1 MALTESY
8 KVIKKYRDY
17 VIQQSR
23 SNLTK
28 LKHKSTG
35 SLYKSLK
42 GEILSEDN
50 YFLIGF
56 EYNYYGEFID
66 KGVKG
71 KVSGAKA
78 PTSPYKFGSGKSKK
92 KGGLT
97 QGIEKWVKQKRIQF
111 RDKESG
117 KFISYKSTAFII
129 ARSIY
134 MTGIKSS
141 FFFTKP
147 FNAGYKKY
155 IQTDL
160 VKALKIDF
168 ATIVDNGI
176 TIGK

>member
-1 MALTESY
+1 MLLTESQ

-23 SNLTK
+23 SNLSK
-28 LKHKSTG
+28 LKHNSTG
-35 SLYKSLK
+35 NLYKSLK
-42 GEILSEDN
+42 GEVLQENN
-50 YFLIGF
+50 YFIIGF
-56 EYNYYGEFID
+56 QYDYYGEFLD

-71 KVSGAKA
+71 KATSSKA
-78 PTSPYKFGSGKSKK
+78 PNSPYKFGNKSGR

-97 QGIEKWVKQKRIQF
+97 EGIQKWVKQRGIQF
-111 RDKESG
+111 RDKKSG
-117 KFISYKSTAFII
+117 RFLTYQSTAFII

-147 FNAGYKKY
+147 FEAGYKKY

-160 VKALKIDF
+160 VKALKIDL
-168 ATIVDNGI
+168 AIIVDNGI
-176 TIGK
+176 TKAK

>member
-1 MALTESY
+1 MQLTESQ
-8 KVIKKYRDY
+8 KVVKKYRDY

-23 SNLTK
+23 SNLSK
-28 LKHKSTG
+28 LKHNNTG
-35 SLYKSLK
+35 SLYKSIK
-42 GEILSEDN
+42 GEVLQEKN

-56 EYNYYGEFID
+56 EYDYYGEFLD

-71 KVSGAKA
+71 KSSSRKA
-78 PTSPYKFGSGKSKK
+78 PNSPYKFGNKSGR

-97 QGIEKWVKQKRIQF
+97 EGIDKWVRQKGIQF
-111 RDKESG
+111 RDKKSG
-117 KFISYKSTAFII
+117 KFLTYQSTAFII

-147 FNAGYKKY
+147 FEAGYKKY

-160 VKALKIDF
+160 VKALKIDLE
-168 ATIVDNGI
+168 TIVDNGI
-176 TIGK
+176 TKAK